1 MKCRIIITPDMV
13 AGGNSNTTVLILGC
27 TIIRVFQYKH
37 NLDII
42 VQQHPIPGPNYRAYH
57 LHFLLLHSQ
66 VLTPTLVTTLTSPVH
81 ASYISNASTTRRR
94 EPPTTASDSAKSS
107 STNVRLQSW
116 DRKGQRDAIIHSL
129 LQTLF
134 Y

>member
-13 AGGNSNTTVLILGC
+13 AGGNSNTTILILGC
-27 TIIRVFQYKH
+27 TVIRVFQYKH

-42 VQQHPIPGPNYRAYH
+42 VQQHPIPDPNYRAYH
-57 LHFLLLHSQ
+57 LHFLPLQSQ
-66 VLTPTLVTTLTSPVH
+66 VLTPTLVSTLSPVH
-81 ASYISNASTTRRR
+81 ASYISNVSTTRRR
-94 EPPTTASDSAKSS
+94 EPPTTASDSAKCS

-129 LQTLF
+129 FQTLF
-134 Y
+134 F